1 MKEKK
6 SGKVS
11 LIRKACWVFLFFFWK
26 RSKTKISLFLLY
38 KGLTCTLYMFFFSFQ
53 MYSYNN
59 SLVSLN
65 KNNLSLISVILH
77 HRLFFFYCYDLVWY
91 KELDLKPYWSQVCT
105 VGWRYKT
112 WTPFWTR
119 HLDPFFIPLWTTL
132 WTPIKSPIWSRIP
145 FLTPYFSCHFFPCI
159 R

>member
-1 MKEKK
+1 MVHLLHRMLSNERKK
-6 SGKVS
+6 IRESFPDPESMLSFSIFFSERGARLKSVCFSCIKV
-11 LIRKACWVFLFFFWK
+11 LHVH
-26 RSKTKISLFLLY
+26 Y
-38 KGLTCTLYMFFFSFQ
+38 TCFFSFH

-132 WTPIKSPIWSRIP
+132 
-145 FLTPYFSCHFFPCI
+145 
-159 R
+159 